1 MAKILC
7 LAILSL
13 ILSWSC
19 SGPARSVH
27 TSVTEL
33 ISTSDSVYRPKYARG
48 FVIHYLGD
56 DKIVEV
62 ANPWDSTQASDYF
75 FIDNSGTVKLE
86 SIPSIKA
93 PVLNWS
99 AFSSTQ
105 VIMADVLDVLQ
116 TLKSVAE
123 PEYISNEFV
132 KQGLSERLIRNVGM
146 ASSPDMEVLLLSNPQ
161 FVFVSPFKDNQY
173 EQLKEAGLVVIPDAG
188 YLENVPLGRVEW
200 LVFFGA
206 FFNREADALRY
217 FASVEQQYF
226 EAVNVTSSV
235 SVRPSVTT
243 GYLFQDVWFLP
254 AGESFLAELFRDAGA
269 AYPYANVSGRGSLA
283 YDFEKVFFDCHE
295 CDYWV
300 LTINHPDTFTYDQL
314 HRMDE
319 RYAGFS
325 AYKNRK
331 VIYSNTAYSMFFEK
345 AWIEPHIILKDLS
358 AYLHPGLFDNHQP
371 VYFNLLK

>member
-62 ANPWDSTQASDYF
+62 ANPWDSTQAPDYF
-75 FIDNSGTVKLE
+75 FIDNSGTVKLDG
-86 SIPSIKA
+86 IPSIKA

-132 KQGLSERLIRNVGM
+132 KQGLSERLIRNIGM

-200 LVFFGA
+200 IVFFGE
-206 FFNREADALRY
+206 FLNREADALRY

-314 HRMDE
+314 RRMDE

-325 AYKNRK
+325 AYQNRK

-358 AYLHPGLFDNHQP
+358 AFLHPGLFDNHQP